1 MALPL
6 PRCLKS
12 RLTKILS
19 SKKSQ
24 STTYVPVTVVPLAET
39 TPLLTLVIDP
49 SACDGA
55 PTKALKLRV
64 KMKTII
70 EMTLVF
76 NCKTCLVVRASANKE
91 GALDT

>member
-1 MALPL
+1 
-6 PRCLKS
+6 
-12 RLTKILS
+12 
-19 SKKSQ
+19 
-24 STTYVPVTVVPLAET
+24 
-39 TPLLTLVIDP
+39 LLTLVIDP